1 MHTTLAQPRC
11 GGLSILLHWLMLV
24 LIPLTHAITEL
35 RVPFERGTPER
46 DFLRQA
52 RFGRGMQLP
61 HHVVGRDDTSR
72 RMGVGRQGEQA
83 WKNVG
88 GTDLGPAGGITAV
101 TDLREGRDGK
111 P

>member
-11 GGLSILLHWLMLV
+11 SGLSILLRWLMLV
-24 LIPLTHAITEL
+24 LIALTHASTEL
-35 RVPFERGTPER
+35 RVLFERGTPGR

-52 RFGRGMQLP
+52 RFGCGLQLP
-61 HHVVGRDDTSR
+61 HHVVGRDDTTR
-72 RMGVGRQGEQA
+72 RMGVGRYGEQA
-83 WKNVG
+83 WKSVG

-101 TDLREGRDGK
+101 TDLREGRDAK